1 MLLLVE
7 LTECRPRPTEK
18 SSFLYLCTLVSCVCD
33 IPHLPAYQ
41 DVLLKLK
48 GLTVIGEHLRF
59 GSIPGK
65 TPAMEEN
72 FNVKLNKTQKQK
84 RKQNKTKQK
93 CVCVWWADRNSHE
106 DIIETVIN
114 NQTIK
119 TLTMSGNILFPCINS
134 EGQTQTPPRLLPV

>member
-1 MLLLVE
+1 M
-7 LTECRPRPTEK
+7 
-18 SSFLYLCTLVSCVCD
+18 SCVCD

-65 TPAMEEN
+65 TTAMEEN

-84 RKQNKTKQK
+84 QKRKRKRNKSVY
-93 CVCVWWADRNSHE
+93 VCGGR
-106 DIIETVIN
+106 IETA
-114 NQTIK
+114 TK
-119 TLTMSGNILFPCINS
+119 T
-134 EGQTQTPPRLLPV
+134 